1 MKKIIPIFIPHFG
14 CPHQCIFCDQRNISG
29 HEYPIKGSDL
39 KNEILKWRSYSKGV
53 DDFEL
58 AFYGGSFTSLPKE
71 IRLEF
76 LKKGKECIKEGLIS
90 SMRCSTR
97 PDSISKDILLEC
109 RSYGLSTIELGV
121 QSMDS
126 SVLSNAKRGHT
137 PDDVIQSVRLIQD
150 LGFTLGLQQMLG
162 LPGSEE
168 SKELFT
174 TDSIISLSPDFV
186 RIYPTIILEHTELY
200 QMYLDK
206 VYRPLSLEE
215 AVDLCG
221 KCYKKYI
228 KAKIPVIRMGL
239 QASES
244 LEQAEILIGPY
255 HPSFGQMVK
264 SKILI
269 ENYLLSLKDIPK
281 GREYNIFYPKKDLQN
296 LIGQKGY
303 GKKKIENFL
312 NGKVKFF
319 PIEEDL
325 PYIKIKKTKEN

>member
-1 MKKIIPIFIPHFG
+1 MKKIIPIFIPHLG

-29 HEYPIKGSDL
+29 QEYPIKGSEL
-39 KNEILKWRSYSKGV
+39 RKEILSWRAYSRKEN
-53 DDFEL
+53 DFEL
-58 AFYGGSFTSLPKE
+58 AFYGGSFTCLPKK
-71 IRLEF
+71 IRLDF
-76 LKKGKECIKEGLIS
+76 LKNGKECIEEGLIS

-97 PDSISKDILLEC
+97 PDSISEEILLEC
-109 RSYGLSTIELGV
+109 KSYGLSTIELGV

-126 SVLSNAKRGHT
+126 EVLKISKRGHS
-137 PDDVIQSVRLIQD
+137 PEDVIKSVKMIRD
-150 LGFTLGLQQMLG
+150 FGFTLGLQQMLG
-162 LPGSEE
+162 LPGSKE
-168 SKELFT
+168 SKDLRT

-215 AVDLCG
+215 AVDLCT
-221 KCYKKYI
+221 KCLKKYI
-228 KAKIPVIRMGL
+228 HEKIPVIRMGL

-244 LEQAEILIGPY
+244 LEKAKVLIGPY

-264 SKILI
+264 TKILI
-269 ENYLLSLKDIPK
+269 EEYLITIRDIPK
-281 GREYNIFYPKKDLQN
+281 GKEYEIFYPENNIQN

-312 NGKVKFF
+312 KGKVKFF
-319 PIEEDL
+319 PIKEDL
-325 PYIKIKKTKEN
+325 PYIKVKDM